1 MQASKSV
8 KIRGK
13 KEVNMLSGSITKGIM
28 AIAIPIM
35 VMNVLQSLFNIID
48 MVILKRC
55 DTDGGYSVGAV
66 GACGTLFSFITG
78 LAIGIAA
85 GANVV
90 IARYIGKGDKDG
102 VDKSVGTAL
111 VFSVIS

>member
-35 VMNVLQSLFNIID
+35 VMNVLQSPPRLCYN
-48 MVILKRC
+48 ILK
-55 DTDGGYSVGAV
+55 
-66 GACGTLFSFITG
+66 
-78 LAIGIAA
+78 
-85 GANVV
+85 
-90 IARYIGKGDKDG
+90 
-102 VDKSVGTAL
+102 
-111 VFSVIS
+111 